1 MPAPL
6 KCGHTTRVA
15 DSHNRFSRPS
25 ICSGT
30 RDQVYLVHHQQYFLP
45 VEAAPRS
52 PPDNSLPVVL
62 QQQFG
67 CTCTSMHDAG
77 LYAVLFLRFM
87 IPERDRGTRTLRCGA
102 IAGIPSNKKTCI
114 TPHSLLYMT
123 YICIRRR
130 AKRVLARLGVP
141 IVDAAQIVEGQ
152 AWASKPSDG
161 RHYHSLVPLE
171 IFALLGAL
179 VSPPPTPLPPAGG
192 VAARGESR
200 DSRLHLTILDDECG
214 G

>member
-62 QQQFG
+62 QQFG

-123 YICIRRR
+123 YVFAGELNGYWRDWACLSWTPPKSWRGRPGRRSHRTEDTTTLLYRSRFSLYWGRSSLPLQPRCRLRVGWRHEGNRAIPACI
-130 AKRVLARLGVP
+130 
-141 IVDAAQIVEGQ
+141 
-152 AWASKPSDG
+152 
-161 RHYHSLVPLE
+161 
-171 IFALLGAL
+171 
-179 VSPPPTPLPPAGG
+179 
-192 VAARGESR
+192 
-200 DSRLHLTILDDECG
+200 
-214 G
+214 